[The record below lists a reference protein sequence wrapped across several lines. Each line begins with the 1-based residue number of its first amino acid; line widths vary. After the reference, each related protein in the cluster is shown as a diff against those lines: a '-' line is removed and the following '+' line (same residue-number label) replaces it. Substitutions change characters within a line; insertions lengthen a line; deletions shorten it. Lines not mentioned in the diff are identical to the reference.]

1 MKAIARSR
9 WNTESRGERLD
20 SDREV
25 LPFPTGGVLCI
36 KTQQPSESTGA
47 TDALIGHL
55 AASFNMV
62 QARLDALQTVL
73 NEDLEADL
81 DAIAGHIGMANDW
94 PPAAA

>member
-25 LPFPTGGVLCI
+25 LPFPTGGVLAI
-36 KTQQPSESTGA
+36 KAPQPQTPSG
-47 TDALIGHL
+47 TDALVGHL
-55 AASFNMV
+55 AASFSMV

-81 DAIAGHIGMANDW
+81 DAIAGHIGTVEDW
-94 PPAAA
+94 SPTAA